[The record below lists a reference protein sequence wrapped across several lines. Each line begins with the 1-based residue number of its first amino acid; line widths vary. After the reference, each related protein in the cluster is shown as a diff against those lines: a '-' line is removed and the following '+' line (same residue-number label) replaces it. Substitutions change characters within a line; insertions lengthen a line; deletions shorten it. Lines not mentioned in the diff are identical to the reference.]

1 MSQYKLTYKGKSIDL
16 PKITLSVQEKID
28 GLVDG
33 STSKSSREFATSMY
47 EFLTDD
53 MKLSTDLLNELLGGE
68 DLETIDIRELE
79 ILTIEI
85 VKKYHENRSNIKVEN
100 ISRDLEELIK
110 KNPKACELL
119 KNLATV
125 KQF

>member
-1 MSQYKLTYKGKSIDL
+1 
-16 PKITLSVQEKID
+16 
-28 GLVDG
+28 
-33 STSKSSREFATSMY
+33 MY